1 MQSVTL
7 RLAFSIFIEGQEP
20 KKYGSHLKL
29 NG

>member
-7 RLAFSIFIEGQEP
+7 RLAFSIFIEDQEP